1 MGFHCHAQVDTEFW
15 FAPPEVTSGHGDG
28 PLFLRVSSQDK
39 PATIRVLQP
48 AAAVKELV
56 TFSIPANTTRSIRLS
71 ELTSNLETRPPAK
84 VLTTGLHI
92 VSSAPITAYYEV
104 GASLNGEIFVLKGK
118 NALGNKFIIV
128 GQNYYDNSPD
138 FIPTPYASFDVVAT
152 EDNTIIKVKA
162 NHPVFGHEGED
173 VITVRLNAGQTYSF
187 MKPTSL
193 AIDNFIGTVV
203 ESSKPIAITIKD
215 DSVINST
222 CRDLLG
228 DQLIP
233 TTVAGKEYIVLRGSL
248 AQREF
253 FYPK

>member
-1 MGFHCHAQVDTEFW
+1 M
-15 FAPPEVTSGHGDG
+15 SHGDR
-28 PLFLRVSSQDK
+28 PLYLRVSSQDK

-48 AAAVKELV
+48 AAIIKEVV
-56 TFSIPANTTRSIRLS
+56 TFSIPAYTTRSIKLS
-71 ELTSNLETRPPAK
+71 DFPVELETLPPAK
-84 VLTTGLHI
+84 VLKTGLRI

-128 GQNYYDNSPD
+128 GQNYFDNSPD
-138 FIPTPYASFDVVAT
+138 YSPDAYASFDIVAT
-152 EDNTIIKVKA
+152 EENTIIKVKPTR
-162 NHPVFGHEGED
+162 PVFGHEGE
-173 VITVRLNAGQTYSF
+173 VEITVRLNAGETYSF
-187 MKPTSL
+187 KKPYFKAS
-193 AIDNFIGTVV
+193 DNFLGTVV

-233 TTVAGKEYIVLRGSL
+233 TNVTGNEYIVVRGSL
-248 AQREF
+248 LQNEYFLYHRNR
-253 FYPK
+253 K